1 MDSKYLSA
9 LRSDS
14 FWDLYSYVYTGVYH
28 LIPYRNL
35 LWDAYEELDLQPGAR
50 VLDAGCGTGN
60 FEHFISTKP
69 LPDNV
74 TIDGIDAS
82 AGMLNAA
89 RRRCAELDFARFS
102 AADLNERLPFDDA
115 TFDRV
120 VSINV
125 LYALK
130 DQDHALSEMLRVLKP
145 RGRLVISSPLPTYRV
160 SPMVADHF
168 RRIGN
173 IWGLR
178 RRVARVVGSALVLAT
193 TGLAQW
199 VLNDLIIDARET
211 QGLYRSLDEHEVETL
226 LERLLPDGL
235 GDLAVRLASA
245 NQNVLATA
253 VKAVPA

>member
-1 MDSKYLSA
+1 VDTTHLST

-14 FWDLYSYVYTGVYH
+14 FWDVYAYVYTGVYH
-28 LIPYRNL
+28 LIPYRSL
-35 LWDAYEELDLQPGAR
+35 LWDAYEELDLKPGLR

-69 LPDNV
+69 MPDITV
-74 TIDGIDAS
+74 DGIDAS
-82 AGMLNAA
+82 GGMLNAA
-89 RRRCAELDFARFS
+89 RRRCARLGFAEFS
-102 AADLNERLPFDDA
+102 VADLDERLPFDDA

-130 DQDHALSEMLRVLKP
+130 DQEFAVSEMLRVLKP
-145 RGRLVISSPLPTYRV
+145 SGRLVVSSPLPTYRV

-178 RRVARVVGSALVLAT
+178 RRVARLLSSTLVLAT

-199 VLNDLIIDARET
+199 ILNDLIIDSRET
-211 QGLYRSLDEHEVETL
+211 HGLYRSLDEHDMQAL
-226 LERLLPDGL
+226 LQRLLPEGL
-235 GDLAVRLASA
+235 GDFAVRLGSA

-253 VKAVPA
+253 AKAVSA